1 MHAKMLISSAGGI
14 LSPLILSN
22 FLIDLSA
29 YGFNQC
35 TGGNQMTTSTLQ
47 STTITSLEW
56 TTSSV
61 EGRYDKCLDL
71 LDDVALVK
79 WSFIFS
85 SCFMI
90 IPMTLVAIASFPSMA
105 TRIFPRSTNYNI
117 ELASKQKTLPTLQTS
132 NMMTYIFVGAISFL
146 ACLFT
151 CMVVTVSQF
160 LQTFAVSGL
169 HWTVQFSIYLNTV
182 HNGAVIFGRIIG
194 IPLSHFVSS
203 SLIVAVS
210 LIFGTIGIVIM
221 LLIGLGTAS
230 QSALWAAVIIAGI
243 GRSLVTSS
251 LLIWTNQITGLL
263 TPVQSA
269 TISIQ
274 LCVGIMIGPVVTSAI
289 YSVLG
294 HMAIVYTALVFNL
307 LQYIVFVIVVLIA
320 RRLVVKNNDII
331 FLSYHMLA

>member
-14 LSPLILSN
+14 SCPLILSN

-35 TGGNQMTTSTLQ
+35 TSSNQMTTSTLQ
-47 STTITSLEW
+47 STTLISSEW

-71 LDDVALVK
+71 LHNVALVK

-85 SCFMI
+85 SCCMI
-90 IPMTLVAIASFPSMA
+90 IPMTLVAIASIPSMA

-117 ELASKQKTLPTLQTS
+117 ELASTEKTVPALQTS
-132 NMMTYIFVGAISFL
+132 NIMTYIFVGAVSFL
-146 ACLFT
+146 ACLFS

-160 LQTFAVSGL
+160 LQTFAVTGL
-169 HWTVQFSIYLNTV
+169 HWTVQSSIYLNAV
-182 HNGAVIFGRIIG
+182 HNGAVIFERIIG

-203 SLIVAVS
+203 SLIIAVS

-221 LLIGLGTAS
+221 LLIGLGSAS
-230 QSALWAAVIIAGI
+230 QSALWASVIIVGI

-289 YSVLG
+289 YSVIG
-294 HMAIVYTALVFNL
+294 HMAIVYTALVYNL
-307 LQYIVFVIVVLIA
+307 LQYIVFLIVVQIA
-320 RRLVVKNNDII
+320 RLLVVKNNDII
-331 FLSYHMLA
+331 CLTYHMLA